1 MTQPLGS
8 TKNKIIGIDLGT
20 AAVKIACGELRDG
33 SVRLS
38 KVAFRQIIGAD
49 ITGAEAS
56 AALIKEIMSENQ
68 ITGNSVFFV
77 LNGPQCL
84 IRIMTLPKMNEDLLD
99 KTIKS
104 ELKKELNIALE
115 DYKIDFK
122 SCREFDVKS
131 EEGIN
136 QKKIE
141 VIVTVVDGKVIERYS
156 RTAELAGLKCEG
168 FIPAAAGLYS
178 FSKRANLL
186 GELSSGEVIM
196 FLDFGNSQMSVNFIG
211 ANGLRFSKEINMG
224 GSALTTVV
232 KTMHSGETLSMEAS
246 EERKFKIGLMTQ
258 EAVDALDDS
267 APNANLHKVMNL
279 SFKKLFQRIRLS
291 TGYYFAHFRDSA
303 LSSQIMKKIILSGGN
318 GELPGITSFFDEAFE
333 AQVAKA
339 DSWAACD
346 NGECNL
352 SMCER
357 YNLSFLNLCSAFSE
371 YFQPEYNLNFTAVK
385 AAPAK
390 SKTNNEAKF
399 NDFIASN
406 APAFQNISNYKFV
419 NIAASALA
427 FYLLIFLSLAAYDII
442 TIFSLNSQKKELDAR
457 FNELNSPAATEE
469 RKKTVREYAVFTK
482 KKSAK
487 NIIEFKKY
495 SLDKVLA
502 AISGQLPENTII
514 GSLGFSNE
522 AAPVLSVNGT
532 AGEYGKVIKLSDE
545 LKKNKSFSKVNLK
558 RSEQRANLVEFQF
571 DCEFN
576 AGKAE

>member
-1 MTQPLGS
+1 MTQSAGS
-8 TKNKIIGIDLGT
+8 AKNKIIGIDLGT

-33 SVRLS
+33 SVRFS
-38 KVAFRQIIGAD
+38 RVAFRQIIGAEV
-49 ITGAEAS
+49 TGAEAS
-56 AALIKEIMSENQ
+56 AALIKEMISENG
-68 ITGNSVFFV
+68 ITGSDVFFV

-84 IRIMTLPKMNEDLLD
+84 IRIMTLPKMNDDLLE

-122 SCREFDVKS
+122 QCREFEVRS

-141 VIVTVVDGKVIERYS
+141 AIVTVVDGKVIERYT

-186 GELSSGEVIM
+186 GELASGEVVM

-211 ANGLRFSKEINMG
+211 VNGLRFSKEINMG

-246 EERKFKIGLMTQ
+246 EEKKFKIGLMAQ
-258 EAVDALDDS
+258 ETVDSLDDS
-267 APNANLHKVMNL
+267 APNANLHKVLNL

-303 LSSQIMKKIILSGGN
+303 LSSQIMKKMFLSGGN
-318 GELPGITSFFDEAFE
+318 AEIPGITSFFDEAFE
-333 AQVAKA
+333 ASVAKT

-357 YNLSFLNLCSAFSE
+357 YNLSFLNLCAAFSE
-371 YFQPEYNLNFTAVK
+371 YFLPEYGLNFTAVK
-385 AAPAK
+385 KAPPK
-390 SKTNNEAKF
+390 SKTDNEAKF
-399 NDFIASN
+399 NDFMTSN
-406 APAFQNISNYKFV
+406 APAFQTISNYKFV
-419 NIAASALA
+419 NIAGAALA
-427 FYLLIFLSLAAYDII
+427 FYIIIFVTLGAYDIM
-442 TIFSLNSQKKELDAR
+442 TIFSFNSQKKELDAG
-457 FNELNSPAATEE
+457 FSELNSPASTEE
-469 RKKTVREYAVFTK
+469 RKKTAAEYAGFMK

-487 NIIEFKKY
+487 DIIGFKKH
-495 SLDKVLA
+495 SIDKALA
-502 AISGQLPENTII
+502 SISGQLPENTII
-514 GSLGFSNE
+514 GSMSFSNE
-522 AAPVLSVNGT
+522 IAPVLVLNGT
-532 AGEYGKVIKLSDE
+532 APEYARVIKFSDE
-545 LKKNKSFSKVNLK
+545 LKKNKSFSKVSLK
-558 RSEQRANLVEFQF
+558 RSEQKANMVEFQF
-571 DCEFN
+571 DCELN
-576 AGKAE
+576 SGKAD

>member
-1 MTQPLGS
+1 MNQPAAN

-20 AAVKIACGELRDG
+20 AAVKLACGELRDG

-38 KVAFRQIIGAD
+38 KIAFRQIIGAE

-56 AALIKEIMSENQ
+56 AALIKEVMSENQ
-68 ITGNSVFFV
+68 ITGTAAFFV

-84 IRIMTLPKMNEDLLD
+84 IRIMTLPKMNDDLLD

-122 SCREFDVKS
+122 SCREFEVKS

-141 VIVTVVDGKVIERYS
+141 VIVTVVDGKLIERYS
-156 RTAELAGLKCEG
+156 RIAELAGLKCEG

-211 ANGLRFSKEINMG
+211 VNGLRFSKEINMG

-246 EERKFKIGLMTQ
+246 EERKFKIGLMVQ
-258 EAVDALDDS
+258 ETVDALDDS
-267 APNANLHKVMNL
+267 APNANLHKVLNL

-303 LSSQIMKKIILSGGN
+303 LSSQIMKKIFLSGGN
-318 GELPGITSFFDEAFE
+318 AEIPGIASFFDEAFE
-333 AQVAKA
+333 AQVARS

-357 YNLSFLNLCSAFSE
+357 YNLSFLNLCAAFSE

-390 SKTNNEAKF
+390 SKTDNEAKF

-406 APAFQNISNYKFV
+406 APAFQNFSNYKFA
-419 NIAASALA
+419 NIAACALA
-427 FYLLIFLSLAAYDII
+427 VYIVIFVSFGAYDVM
-442 TIFSLNSQKKELDAR
+442 TFFSLNSQKKSLDQL
-457 FNELNSPAATEE
+457 FDKLNSPSAAEE
-469 RKKTVREYAVFTK
+469 RKNITAGYAAFVK

-487 NIIEFKKY
+487 DIIGFKKY
-495 SLDKVLA
+495 SLDRALA
-502 AISGQLPENTII
+502 SISGLLPENTIV
-514 GSLGFSNE
+514 GSVSFSNE
-522 AAPVLSVNGT
+522 MAPVLVLNGT
-532 AGEYGKVIKLSDE
+532 AAEYGKVIKFSDE
-545 LKKNKSFSKVNLK
+545 LKKNKLFSKVSLK
-558 RSEQRANLVEFQF
+558 KSEQRANLVEFQF
-571 DCEFN
+571 DCELDS
-576 AGKAE
+576 GKAE